1 MLAGQAQ
8 VAPARDM
15 TRRPEVIVMLYV
27 QPDGAHLMTWTFDR
41 RLPHEV
47 VRQRVARYQQISQ
60 QPVSKLEIR
69 DDSLKRA
76 PRPED
81 LLTTLS
87 FYTAGL
93 VNLKEG
99 TVALTPLARTF
110 ADLNT
115 LHLYIVLPQ
124 PSDYQGYWHYV
135 SPHLQLWAQ
144 TEPRLWRF
152 VLNITTHEPSLLEI
166 PLKRPP
172 PPQPT
177 PQSAPAHARPYLLWG
192 VLGVLLIALL
202 VGAGIYFYVAYWLQR
217 QTESQTVQTEIHQN
231 RGG

>member
-1 MLAGQAQ
+1 MLVGQAQ
-8 VAPARDM
+8 VASAPDM
-15 TRRPEVIVMLYV
+15 TQRPEVIIMLYV
-27 QPDGAHLMTWTFDR
+27 QPDGSHLMTWTFDR
-41 RLPHEV
+41 RLPHES
-47 VRQRVARYQQISQ
+47 VRQRVARYQQLSQ
-60 QPVSKLEIR
+60 QPVSKLEIW
-69 DDSLKRA
+69 DDSLKRN
-76 PRPED
+76 PRPEE

-87 FYTAGL
+87 CYTAGL

-110 ADLNT
+110 ADLST

-124 PSDYQGYWHYV
+124 QSDYQGYQHYV
-135 SPHLQLWAQ
+135 SPHLQLWVQ

-152 VLNITTHEPSLLEI
+152 VLHITTHEPNLLEI

-172 PPQPT
+172 PPKPI
-177 PQSAPAHARPYLLWG
+177 PQSAPAHARPLLLWG